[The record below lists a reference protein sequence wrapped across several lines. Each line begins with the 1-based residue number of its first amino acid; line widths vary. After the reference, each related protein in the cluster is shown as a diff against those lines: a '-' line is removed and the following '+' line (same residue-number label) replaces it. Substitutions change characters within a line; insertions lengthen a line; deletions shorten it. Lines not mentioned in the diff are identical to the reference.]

1 MNSFRGLQST
11 LLEHTHQNGEQKCVL
26 LGRRGGTC
34 LYLTHFAPSV
44 SLVAADLSEQLLGK
58 HEGSRR
64 KALQHRRAASV
75 TFNVHR
81 NLQKMLSEAERGS
94 KGEFQLQLFQRF
106 IFTSISQITD
116 VCLLIADWLTE
127 MRESLEVVALKL
139 HESLLER
146 GQIIFFQNMFN
157 RTGYFWVSEQFPVD
171 CERPQWAGADLNSI
185 HGESAVLDPTE
196 TMGSASLQPV
206 VQICLLCAG

>member
-1 MNSFRGLQST
+1 MCSFRGLQST

-34 LYLTHFAPSV
+34 LYLTHFGSSV

-58 HEGSRR
+58 HEGTRR

-75 TFNVHR
+75 MSNVR
-81 NLQKMLSEAERGS
+81 QNLQRMLSEAERGS

-116 VCLLIADWLTE
+116 VCLLIAD
-127 MRESLEVVALKL
+127 
-139 HESLLER
+139 
-146 GQIIFFQNMFN
+146 
-157 RTGYFWVSEQFPVD
+157 
-171 CERPQWAGADLNSI
+171 
-185 HGESAVLDPTE
+185 
-196 TMGSASLQPV
+196 
-206 VQICLLCAG
+206 